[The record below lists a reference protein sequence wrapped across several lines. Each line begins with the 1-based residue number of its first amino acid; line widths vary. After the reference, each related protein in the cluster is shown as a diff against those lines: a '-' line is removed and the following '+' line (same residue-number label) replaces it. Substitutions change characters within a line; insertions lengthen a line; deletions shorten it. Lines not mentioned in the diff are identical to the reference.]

1 LDHPHAFGQ
10 IEGLLNQGCQL
21 VGLSPDDPAASVAQS
36 VRHRWAD
43 ASWMDD
49 STSLLHDPS
58 IQAVARSGRLAIR
71 AQESATMTR
80 FAK

>member
-1 LDHPHAFGQ
+1 MSTVGLDHAHAFGQ

-21 VGLSPDDPAASVAQS
+21 VGLSSDDPAASVGQS
-36 VRHRWAD
+36 VRHRRPD

-58 IQAVARSGRLAIR
+58 IQAVAQSGRLAIR
-71 AQESATMTR
+71 ARRAR
-80 FAK
+80 R